1 MRPVHSKDVSLYVAE
16 FDNIAG
22 ATSGP
27 EASGAFLDHMVEL
40 RKRILLAVLGVVV
53 GCIFT
58 GIFHEELME
67 YVILAPAKNADI
79 MLQNLRVMGQL
90 VVFFKVVLF
99 TGIVVSFPWILLQV
113 WKFVGPGLYKHEQ
126 QWARKITWFTSLCF
140 FTGVSFAYFVMLP
153 VMMGFAK
160 SFGTQDISNQFDV
173 NDYFSFIITL
183 MLGAGVVFELPM
195 VSYVLSRA
203 GIITADM
210 LRKYR
215 RHAVVMVL
223 VLAAMLTPT
232 PDPVNQLLMGAPIF
246 VLYELSIL
254 IAASGKKKIDTHTSS
269 SE

>member
-1 MRPVHSKDVSLYVAE
+1 MDNKD
-16 FDNIAG
+16 NTAG
-22 ATSGP
+22 SASGP

-40 RKRILLAVLGVVV
+40 RKRILLAVLGVII
-53 GCIFT
+53 GCIIT

-67 YVILAPAKNADI
+67 YVILSPAKDADLI
-79 MLQNLRVMGQL
+79 LQNLRVMGQL

-99 TGIVVSFPWILLQV
+99 TGIVVSFPWVLLQI
-113 WKFVGPGLYKHEQ
+113 WKFVGPGLYSHEQ
-126 QWARKITWFTSLCF
+126 KWARKITWFTSLCF
-140 FTGVSFAYFVMLP
+140 FSGVSFAYFVMLP

-160 SFGTQDISNQFDV
+160 TFGTEEIRNQFDI

-203 GIITADM
+203 GIINAAM

-215 RHAVVMVL
+215 RHAIVMVL
-223 VLAAMLTPT
+223 ILAAMLTPT

-246 VLYELSIL
+246 VLYEISIV
-254 IAASGKKKIDTHTSS
+254 IAASAKKQIDTRSSESASDHTS
-269 SE
+269 